1 MLDFSPTEEQRNSA
15 MSMRTSRKADTQGG
29 AVFSTRPPGTV
40 SCRTSWDDS

>member
-15 MSMRTSRKADTQGG
+15 MRTSRKADTQRA

-40 SCRTSWDDS
+40 LCPTSWDDS